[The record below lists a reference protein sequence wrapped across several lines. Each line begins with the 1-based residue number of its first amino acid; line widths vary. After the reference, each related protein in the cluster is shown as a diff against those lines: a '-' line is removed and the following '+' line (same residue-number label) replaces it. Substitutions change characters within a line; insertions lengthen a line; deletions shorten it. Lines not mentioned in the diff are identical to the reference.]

1 MTCNEYQTIAF
12 MKNALFNNLT
22 WGHLRIINA
31 RAELLGRWLR
41 RAKDLDSNESTLKN
55 SLEPG
60 VRDVLSGKR
69 ILLLKSI
76 ARDLNWPDR
85 AFFDEL
91 LEGF

>member
-41 RAKDLDSNESTLKN
+41 RAKDLDSNESTLKLVWN
-55 SLEPG
+55 
-60 VRDVLSGKR
+60 
-69 ILLLKSI
+69 
-76 ARDLNWPDR
+76 R
-85 AFFDEL
+85 ACVMF
-91 LEGF
+91 